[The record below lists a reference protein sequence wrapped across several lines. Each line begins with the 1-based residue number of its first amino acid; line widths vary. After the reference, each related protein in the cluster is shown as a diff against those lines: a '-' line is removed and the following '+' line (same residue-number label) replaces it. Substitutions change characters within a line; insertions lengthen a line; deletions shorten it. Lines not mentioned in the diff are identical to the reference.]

1 MALAWVAQQTHERI
15 FELASSFPDIIHR
28 RSFSKLAYR
37 IICSAAKFVTP
48 DQEPYVKS
56 SLGMFLQTRALVVYG
71 ALLTLVMGSLAIS
84 PRARLARRMEP
95 AVFGGERELAGS
107 EIFTRS
113 NLEYMYAYPKESG
126 LTLMEFHKRA
136 GREMGVDPEDM
147 DRFVNSFLRP
157 YLKLEDKFQLQHL
170 YLDHTGWLGT
180 IDVDEDKRAK
190 AFAELIARMKRT
202 PDEYVLLDL
211 PGKQNEEIKSL
222 RDYFVE
228 KMSGKILTQEED
240 NDFLTWKL
248 AQEWRS
254 QYKDTPKLKIQIVL
268 GTYMKWAEEDTK
280 LKDNVYVLEYN
291 KGFGQESKTII
302 KLVEGY
308 TKKILV
314 ALEDHSPK
322 NEKI

>member
-1 MALAWVAQQTHERI
+1 
-15 FELASSFPDIIHR
+15 
-28 RSFSKLAYR
+28 
-37 IICSAAKFVTP
+37 
-48 DQEPYVKS
+48 
-56 SLGMFLQTRALVVYG
+56 
-71 ALLTLVMGSLAIS
+71 
-84 PRARLARRMEP
+84 
-95 AVFGGERELAGS
+95 
-107 EIFTRS
+107 
-113 NLEYMYAYPKESG
+113 MYAYPKESG

-202 PDEYVLLDL
+202 PDEELT
-211 PGKQNEEIKSL
+211 KEISL

-302 KLVEGY
+302 KLVEGLKRSSWHWKIILRRMKRSV
-308 TKKILV
+308 KKFINMVLRRT
-314 ALEDHSPK
+314 E
-322 NEKI
+322 EKA

>member
-15 FELASSFPDIIHR
+15 FEL
-28 RSFSKLAYR
+28 KLAYR
-37 IICSAAKFVTP
+37 IICSAAKFVVIHFEATQTP

-202 PDEYVLLDL
+202 PDE
-211 PGKQNEEIKSL
+211 SL

-302 KLVEGY
+302 KLVEGLKRSSWHWKIILRRMKRSV
-308 TKKILV
+308 KKFINMVLRRT
-314 ALEDHSPK
+314 E
-322 NEKI
+322 EKA